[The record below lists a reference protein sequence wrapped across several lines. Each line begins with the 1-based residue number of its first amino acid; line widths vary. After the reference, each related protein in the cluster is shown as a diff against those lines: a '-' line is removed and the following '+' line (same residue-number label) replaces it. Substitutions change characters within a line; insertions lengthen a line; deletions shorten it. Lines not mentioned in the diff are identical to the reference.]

1 MATYALP
8 QRLSKNMKVQ
18 LIIKRI
24 LWYTFLVFLTLLCLM
39 PIFTLLVN
47 MTRSHGDLSGTGFSW
62 WFGNNFVD
70 NWKKCF
76 EDTHLPVASALKNSL
91 IVSTCTAILTCYFSS
106 LTAYAFNVY
115 RFKGKA
121 FLFTFIMLIMMIP
134 TQVSALGF
142 YNLMRS
148 MHALN
153 KLWPLIV
160 PSIASPVVFF
170 YINQYM
176 ESILPFELV
185 EAARVDGCSEIGI
198 FHRIVLPLMK
208 PAIAIQFIF
217 TFVGSWNNYFI
228 PALLISKDGQKTLPL
243 IIAAVKASDPSSF
256 DLGKVYMLVAVSIV
270 PLLIIYL
277 LFSRFIIKGM
287 TEGAVKG

>member
-1 MATYALP
+1 
-8 QRLSKNMKVQ
+8 
-18 LIIKRI
+18 
-24 LWYTFLVFLTLLCLM
+24 
-39 PIFTLLVN
+39 
-47 MTRSHGDLSGTGFSW
+47 
-62 WFGNNFVD
+62 
-70 NWKKCF
+70 
-76 EDTHLPVASALKNSL
+76 
-91 IVSTCTAILTCYFSS
+91 
-106 LTAYAFNVY
+106 
-115 RFKGKA
+115 
-121 FLFTFIMLIMMIP
+121 
-134 TQVSALGF
+134 
-142 YNLMRS
+142 
-148 MHALN
+148 
-153 KLWPLIV
+153 
-160 PSIASPVVFF
+160 
-170 YINQYM
+170 M

>member
-1 MATYALP
+1 MATFAVP
-8 QRLSKNMKVQ
+8 QRLSKSMKVQ
-18 LIIKRI
+18 LLIKRI
-24 LWYTFLVFLTLLCLM
+24 LWYTFLILLALLCLM
-39 PIFTLLVN
+39 PICTLLVN
-47 MTRSHGDLSGTGFSW
+47 MTRSHGDLSANGFSW
-62 WFGNNFVD
+62 WFGNSFAE
-70 NWKKCF
+70 NWDKCF
-76 EDTHLPVASALKNSL
+76 KDVHLPVGTALKNSL
-91 IVSTCTAILTCYFSS
+91 IVSTCTAVLTCYFSS

-115 RFKGKA
+115 RFKFRGL
-121 FLFTFIMLIMMIP
+121 LFTFIMLIMMIP

-142 YNLMRS
+142 VTMMRQWKS
-148 MHALN
+148 LN
-153 KLWPLIV
+153 ELWPLII

-185 EAARVDGCSEIGI
+185 EAARVDGCSELGI

-243 IIAAVKASDPSSF
+243 IIAAVKSSDPSSF

>member
-8 QRLSKNMKVQ
+8 QRLSKNMKAQ

-24 LWYTFLVFLTLLCLM
+24 LWYTFLVLLALLCLI

-47 MTRSHGDLSGTGFSW
+47 MTRSHGDLTGNGFSW
-62 WFGNNFVD
+62 WFGDNFINNW
-70 NWKKCF
+70 NKCF
-76 EDTHLPVASALKNSL
+76 SDNHLPVGSALRNSF
-91 IVSTCTAILTCYFSS
+91 IVSLCTSVLTCYFSS

-115 RFKGKA
+115 RFKGRSIM
-121 FLFTFIMLIMMIP
+121 FTIIMLIMMIP

-142 YNLMRS
+142 VTMMREWK
-148 MHALN
+148 ALN
-153 KLWPLIV
+153 QLWPLIV

-243 IIAAVKASDPSSF
+243 IIAAVKTSDPASF